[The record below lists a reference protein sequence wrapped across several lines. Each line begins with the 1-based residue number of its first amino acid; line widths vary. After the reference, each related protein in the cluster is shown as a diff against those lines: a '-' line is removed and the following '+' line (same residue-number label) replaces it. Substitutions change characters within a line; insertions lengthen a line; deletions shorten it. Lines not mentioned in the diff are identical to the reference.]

1 MKKRSWTVRISPVA
15 WQMMWALAEHY
26 GAQTIAA
33 EVALDRLYQDLLSKR
48 MISDEE
54 RGYVEDMQKRVA
66 VESQTVS

>member
-1 MKKRSWTVRISPVA
+1 MRKRQWNVKISPVA

-33 EVALDRLYQDLLSKR
+33 EVAIDRLYQDLLRQR

-54 RGYVEDMQKRVA
+54 RGYVEEMQNRASVA
-66 VESQTVS
+66 

>member
-1 MKKRSWTVRISPVA
+1 MKKRQWNVKISPVA

-54 RGYVEDMQKRVA
+54 RGYVEEMRNRASVA
-66 VESQTVS
+66 